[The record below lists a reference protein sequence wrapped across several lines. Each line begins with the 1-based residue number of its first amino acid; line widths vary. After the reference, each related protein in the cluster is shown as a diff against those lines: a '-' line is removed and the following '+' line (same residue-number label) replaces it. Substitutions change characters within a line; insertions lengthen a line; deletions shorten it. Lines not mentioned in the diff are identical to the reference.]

1 MNRGN
6 FAEAVKPKG
15 RFSAGL
21 RNLRRNGDLLLL
33 MLPVTAFF
41 IIFRYIPMAGIVIA
55 FKNFNLIKGIWGSD
69 WVGLGQF
76 RILFSTPSFYEV
88 LRNTVWIS
96 FLRMVFGFPAP
107 IILALLLNEL
117 HAPTFRRVVQTI
129 SYLPHF
135 LSWVMLAGIMIQF
148 LSPSS
153 GPVNIMLSWLGIKPI
168 YFLGDKATFVPTIIV
183 TGIWQSVGWGSIVYL
198 AAITGIDPALYE
210 SAMLDGA
217 SRWQR
222 IWYITIPCIM
232 PTISVLLILNTGSI
246 LNAGFDQIFNL
257 YNDGVMGVADII
269 DTYVYRRGLSGMQYS
284 YAAAANL
291 FKNGVGFMFV
301 FGTNMIARRMG
312 GNSLW

>member
-1 MNRGN
+1 MK
-6 FAEAVKPKG
+6 AENAVAAARPGGK
-15 RFSAGL
+15 FNAGM

-41 IIFRYIPMAGIVIA
+41 IIFCYIPMAGIVIA

-69 WVGLGQF
+69 WVGLEQF

-96 FLRMVFGFPAP
+96 FLRMLFGFPAP

-117 HAPTFRRVVQTI
+117 HAPTFRRVIQTI

-135 LSWVMLAGIMIQF
+135 LSWVVLAGILIQF

-153 GPVNIMLSWLGIKPI
+153 GPINIVLSWLGFKPI
-168 YFLGDKATFVPTIIV
+168 YFLGDKTTFVPTIIV

-210 SAMLDGA
+210 SVMLDGA

-222 IWYITIPCIM
+222 IWYITIPSIM

-257 YNDGVMGVADII
+257 YNDGVMSVADII